1 MADRQTAQQTR
12 RRPPAPAAKR
22 GRTTIADKVVERVAS
37 IATSEIEAV
46 IDTRRGWTKLVHRGL
61 PRASAIVAGDTCRI
75 QVEVAAIWPAPLA
88 EVASRVRDH
97 VTTQVAALTGVT
109 VAAVDVSVA
118 DVVHVE
124 AAQRRVQ

>member
-1 MADRQTAQQTR
+1 
-12 RRPPAPAAKR
+12 
-22 GRTTIADKVVERVAS
+22 
-37 IATSEIEAV
+37 
-46 IDTRRGWTKLVHRGL
+46 
-61 PRASAIVAGDTCRI
+61 
-75 QVEVAAIWPAPLA
+75 LA